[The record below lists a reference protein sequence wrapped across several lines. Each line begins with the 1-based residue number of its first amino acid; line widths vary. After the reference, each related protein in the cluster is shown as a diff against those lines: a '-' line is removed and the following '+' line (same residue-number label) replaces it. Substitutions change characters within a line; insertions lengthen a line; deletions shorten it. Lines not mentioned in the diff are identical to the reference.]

1 MKMRILTSIFFLYIG
16 SAYLFAQEASTPS
29 VKSAYTAGYWQQEVN
44 YTMNV
49 VVDAPAHQFTGEQR
63 IVYTNNSPDVIDRV
77 FYHLYFNAFQP
88 GSMMDV
94 RSRSLPDPDRRVMDR
109 ISKLNKNE
117 IGFHE
122 IKKIEQDG
130 KSLKHHTQG
139 TVLEVELSH
148 PLLPN
153 ESTDFYLEYFSQVP
167 VQIRRSGR
175 NNKEGIDYSMAQWF
189 PKIAEYDENGWHA
202 NPYIAREFYA
212 PWGDFDVSISINK
225 DYIVAATGILE
236 SKKKEKNK
244 NTWNFKARDVHDFVW
259 AADPDYVHDI
269 LKVDSEDLELHFYYQ
284 KTNDEMVS
292 NWKRLQDDTADAFR
306 YINKKFGKYPYTK
319 YSVIQGGDG
328 GMEYPMATLIT
339 GERSYPSLLSVTI
352 HELIHSWYQMLLGTN
367 ESYLAWM
374 DEGFTSFAQNIT
386 FNNEFNEIYNLNSIN
401 PLERS
406 YNRYYTFIKSGL
418 EEPLSTHSDH
428 FSTNQAYGVGSYT
441 KGAIFLMQLG
451 YIIGEEKLFK
461 GLRRYYNEWKFKHP
475 DEYDFLRIM
484 EKESGIEL
492 DWYIDYWVKTTHQID
507 YSIDYSFELKEK
519 DQNKISVSI
528 NRIGKMPMPIEVEV
542 LYEDFSSENYY
553 IPLSIM
559 RGEKDNSDNKLIIL
573 EDWEWVNESYQFNLD
588 MSDKEIKKIEINPS
602 GEMADIDKSNNIIE
616 FE

>member
-1 MKMRILTSIFFLYIG
+1 MLMLMYKFFFLLISFIVSFNSY
-16 SAYLFAQEASTPS
+16 S
-29 VKSAYTAGYWQQEVN
+29 YWQQRVEYKIRIDFDHKN
-44 YTMNV
+44 
-49 VVDAPAHQFTGEQR
+49 HQFLGKQNLK
-63 IVYTNNSPDVIDRV
+63 YFNNSNDTINKV
-77 FYHLYFNAFQP
+77 FFHLYFNAFQP

-122 IKKIEQDG
+122 INKIQQDG
-130 KSLKHHTQG
+130 KNLRHHVQG
-139 TVLEVELSH
+139 TILEVELVD
-148 PLLPN
+148 PLMPD
-153 ESTDFYLEYFSQVP
+153 ESTNFYLEYFSQVP

-189 PKIAEYDENGWHA
+189 PKIAEFDRQGWHA

-225 DYIVAATGILE
+225 NYIVAATGILE
-236 SKKKEKNK
+236 NKTKEKNK
-244 NTWNFKARDVHDFVW
+244 NVWNFKAKNVHDFVW

-269 LKVDSEDLELHFYYQ
+269 LKVDSENLELHFYYQ

-306 YINKKFGKYPYTK
+306 YINGKFGKYPYTK

-352 HELIHSWYQMLLGTN
+352 HEALHSWYQMLLGTN

-386 FNNEFNEIYNLNSIN
+386 FINKFNEIYNLDFTN

-406 YNRYYTFIKSGL
+406 YNRYYNFIKTGL

-451 YIIGEEKLFK
+451 YIIGEDKLFK

-475 DEYDFLRIM
+475 NEYDFLRIM

-492 DWYIDYWVKTTHQID
+492 DWYIDYWVKTTHHID
-507 YSIDYSFELKEK
+507 YSLETKKK
-519 DQNKISVSI
+519 DDGKISLSV
-528 NRIGKMPMPIEVEV
+528 NRIGKIPMPIEIEV
-542 LYEDFSSENYY
+542 LYEDLTTDIYY

-559 RGEKDNSDNKLIIL
+559 RGKKDNSNGKLILL
-573 EDWEWVNESYQFNLD
+573 EDWEWVNESYQIDLD
-588 MSDKEIKKIEINPS
+588 DSDKKIKKIEINPS
-602 GEMADIDKSNNIIE
+602 GKLADVNKSNNIIE
-616 FE
+616 F

>member
-1 MKMRILTSIFFLYIG
+1 MLMLMYKFFSLLISFIVSFNSY
-16 SAYLFAQEASTPS
+16 S
-29 VKSAYTAGYWQQEVN
+29 YWQQRVEYKIKIDFDHKN
-44 YTMNV
+44 
-49 VVDAPAHQFTGEQR
+49 HQFSGKQNLK
-63 IVYTNNSPDVIDRV
+63 YFNNSNDTINKV
-77 FYHLYFNAFQP
+77 FFHLYFNAFQP

-122 IKKIEQDG
+122 VNKIQQDG
-130 KSLKHHTQG
+130 KNLRHNVQG
-139 TVLEVELSH
+139 TILEVELVD
-148 PLLPN
+148 PLMPD

-189 PKIAEYDENGWHA
+189 PKIAEYDRQGWHA

-225 DYIVAATGILE
+225 NYIVAATGILE
-236 SKKKEKNK
+236 NKTKEKNK
-244 NTWNFKARDVHDFVW
+244 NVWNFKAKNVHDFVW

-269 LKVDSEDLELHFYYQ
+269 LKVDSENLELHFYYQ

-306 YINKKFGKYPYTK
+306 YINGKFGKYPYTK

-352 HELIHSWYQMLLGTN
+352 HEALHSWYQMLLGTN

-386 FNNEFNEIYNLNSIN
+386 FINKFNEIYNLDFTN

-406 YNRYYTFIKSGL
+406 YNRYYNFIKTGL

-451 YIIGEEKLFK
+451 YIIGEDKLFK

-475 DEYDFLRIM
+475 NEYDFLRIM

-492 DWYIDYWVKTTHQID
+492 DWYIDYWVKTTHHID
-507 YSIDYSFELKEK
+507 YSLETKKK
-519 DQNKISVSI
+519 DDGKISLSV
-528 NRIGKMPMPIEVEV
+528 NRIGKIPMPIEIEV
-542 LYEDFSSENYY
+542 LYEDLSTDIYY

-559 RGEKDNSDNKLIIL
+559 RGEKDNSNGKFILL
-573 EDWEWVNESYQFNLD
+573 EDWEWVNESYQIDLD
-588 MSDKEIKKIEINPS
+588 DSDKKIKKIEINPS
-602 GEMADIDKSNNIIE
+602 GKLADVDKTNNIIV
-616 FE
+616 F

>member
-1 MKMRILTSIFFLYIG
+1 MLMLMYKFFFLLISFIVSFNSY
-16 SAYLFAQEASTPS
+16 S
-29 VKSAYTAGYWQQEVN
+29 YWQQRVEYKIRIDFDHKN
-44 YTMNV
+44 
-49 VVDAPAHQFTGEQR
+49 HQFSGKQNLK
-63 IVYTNNSPDVIDRV
+63 YFNNSNDTINKV
-77 FYHLYFNAFQP
+77 FFHLYFNAFQP

-122 IKKIEQDG
+122 INKIQQDG
-130 KSLKHHTQG
+130 KNLRHHVQG
-139 TVLEVELSH
+139 TILEVELVD
-148 PLLPN
+148 PLIPN
-153 ESTDFYLEYFSQVP
+153 ESTEFYLEYFSQVP

-189 PKIAEYDENGWHA
+189 PKIAEYDRQGWHA

-225 DYIVAATGILE
+225 NYIVAATGILE
-236 SKKKEKNK
+236 NKTKEKNK
-244 NTWNFKARDVHDFVW
+244 NVWNFKAENVHDFVW

-269 LKVDSEDLELHFYYQ
+269 LKVDSENLELHFYYQ

-306 YINKKFGKYPYTK
+306 YINGKFGKYPYTK

-352 HELIHSWYQMLLGTN
+352 HEALHSWYQMLLGTN

-386 FNNEFNEIYNLNSIN
+386 FINKFNEIYNLDFTN

-406 YNRYYTFIKSGL
+406 YNRYYNFIKTGL

-451 YIIGEEKLFK
+451 YIIGEDKLFK

-475 DEYDFLRIM
+475 NEYNFLRIM

-492 DWYIDYWVKTTHQID
+492 DWYIDYWIKTTHHID
-507 YSIDYSFELKEK
+507 YSLETKKK
-519 DQNKISVSI
+519 DDGKISLSV
-528 NRIGKMPMPIEVEV
+528 NRIGKIPMPIEIEV
-542 LYEDFSSENYY
+542 LYEDLSTDIYY

-559 RGEKDNSDNKLIIL
+559 RGKKDNSNGKLILL
-573 EDWEWVNESYQFNLD
+573 EDWEWVNESYQIDLD
-588 MSDKEIKKIEINPS
+588 DSDKKIKKIEINPS
-602 GEMADIDKSNNIIE
+602 GKLADVNKSNNIIE
-616 FE
+616 F

>member
-1 MKMRILTSIFFLYIG
+1 MLMLMYKFFFLLISFIVSFNSY
-16 SAYLFAQEASTPS
+16 S
-29 VKSAYTAGYWQQEVN
+29 YWQQRVEYKIRIDFDHKN
-44 YTMNV
+44 
-49 VVDAPAHQFTGEQR
+49 HQFLGKQNLK
-63 IVYTNNSPDVIDRV
+63 YFNNSNDTINKV
-77 FYHLYFNAFQP
+77 FFHLYFNAFQP

-122 IKKIEQDG
+122 INKIQQDG
-130 KSLKHHTQG
+130 KNLRHHVQG
-139 TVLEVELSH
+139 TILEVELVD
-148 PLLPN
+148 PLMPD
-153 ESTDFYLEYFSQVP
+153 ESTNFYLEYFSQVP

-189 PKIAEYDENGWHA
+189 PKIAEYDRQGWHA

-212 PWGDFDVSISINK
+212 PWGDFDVSISIYKN
-225 DYIVAATGILE
+225 YIVAATGILE
-236 SKKKEKNK
+236 NKTKEKNK
-244 NTWNFKARDVHDFVW
+244 NVWNFKAKNVHDFVW

-269 LKVDSEDLELHFYYQ
+269 LKVDSENLELHFYYQ

-306 YINKKFGKYPYTK
+306 YINGKFGKYPYTK

-352 HELIHSWYQMLLGTN
+352 HEALHSWYQMLLGTN

-386 FNNEFNEIYNLNSIN
+386 FINKFNEIYNLDFTN

-406 YNRYYTFIKSGL
+406 YNRYYNFIKTGL

-451 YIIGEEKLFK
+451 YIIGEDKLFK

-475 DEYDFLRIM
+475 NEYDFLRIM

-492 DWYIDYWVKTTHQID
+492 DWYIDYWVKTTHHID
-507 YSIDYSFELKEK
+507 YSLETKKK
-519 DQNKISVSI
+519 DDGKISLSV
-528 NRIGKMPMPIEVEV
+528 NRIGKIPMPIEIEV
-542 LYEDFSSENYY
+542 LYEDLSTDIYY

-559 RGEKDNSDNKLIIL
+559 RGKKDNSNGKLILL
-573 EDWEWVNESYQFNLD
+573 EDWEWVNESYQIDLD
-588 MSDKEIKKIEINPS
+588 DSDKKIKKIEINPS
-602 GEMADIDKSNNIIE
+602 GKLADVDKTNNTIE
-616 FE
+616 F

>member
-1 MKMRILTSIFFLYIG
+1 MLMLMYKFFFLLISFIVSFNSY
-16 SAYLFAQEASTPS
+16 S
-29 VKSAYTAGYWQQEVN
+29 YWQQRVEYKIRIDFDHKN
-44 YTMNV
+44 
-49 VVDAPAHQFTGEQR
+49 HQFLGKQNLK
-63 IVYTNNSPDVIDRV
+63 YFNNSNDTINKV
-77 FYHLYFNAFQP
+77 FFHLYFNAFQP

-122 IKKIEQDG
+122 INKIQQDG
-130 KSLKHHTQG
+130 KNLRHHVQG
-139 TVLEVELSH
+139 TILEVELVD
-148 PLLPN
+148 PLMPD
-153 ESTDFYLEYFSQVP
+153 ESTNFYLEYFSQVP

-189 PKIAEYDENGWHA
+189 PKIAEYDRQGWHA

-212 PWGDFDVSISINK
+212 PWGDFDVSISIYKN
-225 DYIVAATGILE
+225 YIVAATGILE
-236 SKKKEKNK
+236 NKTKEKNK
-244 NTWNFKARDVHDFVW
+244 NVWNFKAKNVHDFVW

-269 LKVDSEDLELHFYYQ
+269 LKVDSENLELHFYYQ

-306 YINKKFGKYPYTK
+306 YINGKFGKYPYTK

-352 HELIHSWYQMLLGTN
+352 HEALHSWYQMLLGTN

-386 FNNEFNEIYNLNSIN
+386 FINKFNEIYNLDFTN

-406 YNRYYTFIKSGL
+406 YNRYYNFIKTGL

-451 YIIGEEKLFK
+451 YIIGEDKLFK

-475 DEYDFLRIM
+475 NEYDFLRIM

-492 DWYIDYWVKTTHQID
+492 DWYIDYWIKTTHHID
-507 YSIDYSFELKEK
+507 YSLETKKK
-519 DQNKISVSI
+519 DDGKISLSV
-528 NRIGKMPMPIEVEV
+528 NRIGKIPMPIEIEV
-542 LYEDFSSENYY
+542 LYEDLSTDIYY

-559 RGEKDNSDNKLIIL
+559 RGKKDNSNGKLILL
-573 EDWEWVNESYQFNLD
+573 EDWEWVNESYQIDLD
-588 MSDKEIKKIEINPS
+588 DSDKKIKKIEINPS
-602 GEMADIDKSNNIIE
+602 GKLADVNKSNNIIE
-616 FE
+616 F

>member
-1 MKMRILTSIFFLYIG
+1 MQMLMFRFFFFLLLVSFNSY
-16 SAYLFAQEASTPS
+16 S
-29 VKSAYTAGYWQQEVN
+29 YWQQRVE
-44 YTMNV
+44 YKIHI
-49 VVDAPAHQFTGEQR
+49 DFDHKSHQFLGEQNLK
-63 IVYTNNSPDVIDRV
+63 YFNNSNDTINKVY
-77 FYHLYFNAFQP
+77 FHLYFNAFQP

-130 KSLKHHTQG
+130 KSLKNHIQG
-139 TVLEVELSH
+139 TVLEVELAY
-148 PLLPN
+148 PLMPN
-153 ESTDFYLEYFSQVP
+153 KSTNFYLEYFSQVP

-236 SKKKEKNK
+236 SKKKEKDK
-244 NTWNFKARDVHDFVW
+244 NIWNFKAKDVHDFVW
-259 AADPDYVHDI
+259 AADPDYVHDV

-406 YNRYYTFIKSGL
+406 YNRYYSFIKTGL

-451 YIIGEEKLFK
+451 YIIGEDKLFK

-484 EKESGIEL
+484 EKEGGIEL
-492 DWYIDYWVKTTHQID
+492 DWYIDYWIKTTHQID
-507 YSIDYSFELKEK
+507 YSLELNEK
-519 DQNKISVSI
+519 DKNKISVSI
-528 NRIGKMPMPIEVEV
+528 NRIGKMPMPIEIEV
-542 LYEDFSSENYY
+542 LYEDLPSENYY

-573 EDWEWVNESYQFNLD
+573 DDWEWVNESYQFDLD
-588 MSDKEIKKIEINPS
+588 MSGKKIKKIEINPS
-602 GEMADIDKSNNIIE
+602 GELADVNKSNNLIE

>member
-1 MKMRILTSIFFLYIG
+1 MLMFRFFLFLSSFLI
-16 SAYLFAQEASTPS
+16 SFNSFS
-29 VKSAYTAGYWQQEVN
+29 YWQQRVEYKVSIDFDHKN
-44 YTMNV
+44 
-49 VVDAPAHQFTGEQR
+49 HQFTGEQNLK
-63 IVYTNNSPDVIDRV
+63 YFNNSNDTIKKVY
-77 FYHLYFNAFQP
+77 FHLYFNAFQP

-122 IKKIEQDG
+122 IKVLKQDG
-130 KSLKHHTQG
+130 KSLKFHYQG
-139 TVLEVELSH
+139 TVLEVELVNH
-148 PLLPN
+148 LMPN
-153 ESTDFYLEYFSQVP
+153 KSTEFYLEYFSQVP

-212 PWGDFDVSISINK
+212 PWGDFDVSISINEN
-225 DYIVAATGILE
+225 YVVAATGILE
-236 SKKKEKNK
+236 SKNKIKNK
-244 NTWNFKARDVHDFVW
+244 NIWNFKAKDVHDFVW

-269 LKVDSEDLELHFYYQ
+269 LKVDSENLELHFYYQ
-284 KTNDEMVS
+284 KTNDEMVN

-306 YINKKFGKYPYTK
+306 YINKKFGKYPYRK

-352 HELIHSWYQMLLGTN
+352 HEVLHSWYQMLLGTN

-386 FNNEFNEIYNLNSIN
+386 FNKEFNDIYNLNSNN

-406 YNRYYTFIKSGL
+406 YNRYYKFIKSGL
-418 EEPLSTHSDH
+418 EESLSTHSDH
-428 FSTNQAYGVGSYT
+428 FSTNQAYSVGSYT

-451 YIIGEEKLFK
+451 YIIGEDKLFS

-475 DEYDFLRIM
+475 DEHDFLRIM
-484 EKESGIEL
+484 EKESEIEL

-507 YSIDYSFELKEK
+507 YSIEIIKKEENKFSF
-519 DQNKISVSI
+519 SI
-528 NRIGKMPMPIEVEV
+528 NRIGNMPMPIEVEV
-542 LYEDFSSENYY
+542 SYDDFSTDSYY

-559 RGEKDNSDNKLIIL
+559 RGEKDNSSDNLILL
-573 EDWEWVNESYQFNLD
+573 EDWEWVNESYNIDIDIQKKN
-588 MSDKEIKKIEINPS
+588 IKKIVIDPS
-602 GEMADIDKSNNIIE
+602 GKMADVDKSNNILE
-616 FE
+616 FD

>member
-1 MKMRILTSIFFLYIG
+1 MQMLMFRFFFFFFLLLG
-16 SAYLFAQEASTPS
+16 SFNSYS
-29 VKSAYTAGYWQQEVN
+29 YWQQRVE
-44 YTMNV
+44 YKIHIDFDHKT
-49 VVDAPAHQFTGEQR
+49 HQFLGEQNLK
-63 IVYTNNSPDVIDRV
+63 YFNNSNDTINKVY
-77 FYHLYFNAFQP
+77 FHLYFNAFQP

-130 KSLKHHTQG
+130 KSLKNHIQG
-139 TVLEVELSH
+139 TVLEVELAY
-148 PLLPN
+148 PLMPN
-153 ESTDFYLEYFSQVP
+153 KSTNFYLEYFSQVP

-236 SKKKEKNK
+236 SKKKEKDK
-244 NTWNFKARDVHDFVW
+244 NIWNFKAKDVHDFVW
-259 AADPDYVHDI
+259 AADPDYVHDV

-406 YNRYYTFIKSGL
+406 YNRYYSFIKTGL

-451 YIIGEEKLFK
+451 YIIGEDKLFK

-484 EKESGIEL
+484 EKEGGIEL
-492 DWYIDYWVKTTHQID
+492 DWYIDYWIKTTHQID
-507 YSIDYSFELKEK
+507 YSLELNEK
-519 DQNKISVSI
+519 DKNKISVSI
-528 NRIGKMPMPIEVEV
+528 NRIGKMPMPIEIEV
-542 LYEDFSSENYY
+542 LYEDLPSENYY

-573 EDWEWVNESYQFNLD
+573 DDWEWVNESYQFDLD
-588 MSDKEIKKIEINPS
+588 MSGKKIKKIEINPS
-602 GEMADIDKSNNIIE
+602 GELADVNKSNNLIE

>member
-1 MKMRILTSIFFLYIG
+1 MLMFKFFFFLFLVSFNSY
-16 SAYLFAQEASTPS
+16 S
-29 VKSAYTAGYWQQEVN
+29 YWQQRVEYKIIIDFDHKN
-44 YTMNV
+44 
-49 VVDAPAHQFTGEQR
+49 HQFLGEQNLK
-63 IVYTNNSPDVIDRV
+63 YFNNSKDTINKVY
-77 FYHLYFNAFQP
+77 FHLYFNAFQP

-139 TVLEVELSH
+139 TVLEVELAY
-148 PLLPN
+148 PLMPN
-153 ESTDFYLEYFSQVP
+153 ESTNFYLEYFSQVP
-167 VQIRRSGR
+167 IQIRRSGR

-236 SKKKEKNK
+236 SKKKEKDK
-244 NTWNFKARDVHDFVW
+244 NIWNFKAKDVHDFVW

-451 YIIGEEKLFK
+451 YIIGEDKLFK

-492 DWYIDYWVKTTHQID
+492 DWYIDYWVKTIHQID

-519 DQNKISVSI
+519 DQNKILVSI

>member
-1 MKMRILTSIFFLYIG
+1 MLMLMYKFFFLLISFIVSFNSY
-16 SAYLFAQEASTPS
+16 S
-29 VKSAYTAGYWQQEVN
+29 YWQQRVEYKIRIDFDHKN
-44 YTMNV
+44 
-49 VVDAPAHQFTGEQR
+49 HQFLGKQNLK
-63 IVYTNNSPDVIDRV
+63 YFNNSNDTINKV
-77 FYHLYFNAFQP
+77 FFHLYFNAFQP

-122 IKKIEQDG
+122 INKIQQDG
-130 KSLKHHTQG
+130 KNLRHNVQG
-139 TVLEVELSH
+139 TILEVELVD
-148 PLLPN
+148 PLMPD
-153 ESTDFYLEYFSQVP
+153 ESTNFYLEYFSQVP

-189 PKIAEYDENGWHA
+189 PKIAEYDRQGWHA

-225 DYIVAATGILE
+225 NYIVAATGILE
-236 SKKKEKNK
+236 NKTKEKNK
-244 NTWNFKARDVHDFVW
+244 NVWNFKAKNVHDFVW

-269 LKVDSEDLELHFYYQ
+269 LKVDSENLELHFYYQ

-306 YINKKFGKYPYTK
+306 YINGKFGKYPYTK

-352 HELIHSWYQMLLGTN
+352 HEALHSWYQMLLGTN

-386 FNNEFNEIYNLNSIN
+386 FINKFNEIYNLDFTN

-406 YNRYYTFIKSGL
+406 YNRYYNFIKTGL

-451 YIIGEEKLFK
+451 YIIGEDKLFK

-475 DEYDFLRIM
+475 NEYDFLRIM

-492 DWYIDYWVKTTHQID
+492 DWYIDYWVKTTHHID
-507 YSIDYSFELKEK
+507 YSLETKKK
-519 DQNKISVSI
+519 DDGKISLSV
-528 NRIGKMPMPIEVEV
+528 NRIGKMPMPIEIEV
-542 LYEDFSSENYY
+542 LYEDLSTDIYY

-559 RGEKDNSDNKLIIL
+559 RGEKDNSNGKLILL
-573 EDWEWVNESYQFNLD
+573 EDWEWVNESYQIDLD
-588 MSDKEIKKIEINPS
+588 DSDKKIKKIEINPS
-602 GEMADIDKSNNIIE
+602 GKLADVDKTNNIIV
-616 FE
+616 F

>member
-1 MKMRILTSIFFLYIG
+1 MLMLMYKFFFLLISFIVSFNSY
-16 SAYLFAQEASTPS
+16 S
-29 VKSAYTAGYWQQEVN
+29 YWQQRVEYKIRIDFDHKN
-44 YTMNV
+44 
-49 VVDAPAHQFTGEQR
+49 HQFLGKQNLK
-63 IVYTNNSPDVIDRV
+63 YFNNSNDTINKV
-77 FYHLYFNAFQP
+77 FFHLYFNAFQP

-122 IKKIEQDG
+122 INKIQQDG
-130 KSLKHHTQG
+130 KNVRHHVQG
-139 TVLEVELSH
+139 TILEVELVD
-148 PLLPN
+148 PLIPN
-153 ESTDFYLEYFSQVP
+153 ESTEFYLEYFSQVP

-189 PKIAEYDENGWHA
+189 PKIAEYARQGWHA

-225 DYIVAATGILE
+225 NYIVAATGILE
-236 SKKKEKNK
+236 NKTKEKNK
-244 NTWNFKARDVHDFVW
+244 NVWNFKAKNVHDFVW

-269 LKVDSEDLELHFYYQ
+269 LKVDSENLELHFYYQ

-306 YINKKFGKYPYTK
+306 YINGKFGKYPYTK

-352 HELIHSWYQMLLGTN
+352 HEALHSWYQMLLGTN

-386 FNNEFNEIYNLNSIN
+386 FINKFNEIYNLDFTN

-406 YNRYYTFIKSGL
+406 YNRYYNFIKTGL

-451 YIIGEEKLFK
+451 YIIGEDKLFK

-475 DEYDFLRIM
+475 NEYDFLRIM

-492 DWYIDYWVKTTHQID
+492 DWYIDYWVKTTHHID
-507 YSIDYSFELKEK
+507 YSLETKKK
-519 DQNKISVSI
+519 DDGKISLSV
-528 NRIGKMPMPIEVEV
+528 NRIGKIPMPIEIEV
-542 LYEDFSSENYY
+542 LYEDLSTDIYY

-559 RGEKDNSDNKLIIL
+559 RGKKDNSNGKLILL
-573 EDWEWVNESYQFNLD
+573 EDWEWVNESYQIDLD
-588 MSDKEIKKIEINPS
+588 DSDKKIKKIEINPS
-602 GEMADIDKSNNIIE
+602 GKLADVDKTNNNIE
-616 FE
+616 F

>member
-1 MKMRILTSIFFLYIG
+1 MLMFRFFLFLSSFLI
-16 SAYLFAQEASTPS
+16 SFNSFS
-29 VKSAYTAGYWQQEVN
+29 YWQQRVEYKVSIN
-44 YTMNV
+44 FDHKN
-49 VVDAPAHQFTGEQR
+49 HQFTGEQNLK
-63 IVYTNNSPDVIDRV
+63 YFNNSNDTIKKVY
-77 FYHLYFNAFQP
+77 FHLYFNAFQP

-122 IKKIEQDG
+122 IKVLKQDG
-130 KSLKHHTQG
+130 KSLKFHYQG
-139 TVLEVELSH
+139 TVLEVELVNH
-148 PLLPN
+148 LMPN
-153 ESTDFYLEYFSQVP
+153 KSTEFYLEYFSQVP

-212 PWGDFDVSISINK
+212 PWGDFDVSISINEN
-225 DYIVAATGILE
+225 YVVAATGILE
-236 SKKKEKNK
+236 SKNKIKNK
-244 NTWNFKARDVHDFVW
+244 NIWNFKAKDVHDFVW

-269 LKVDSEDLELHFYYQ
+269 LKVDSENLELHFYYQ
-284 KTNDEMVS
+284 KTNDEMVN

-352 HELIHSWYQMLLGTN
+352 HEVLHSWYQMLLGTN

-386 FNNEFNEIYNLNSIN
+386 FNKEFNDIYNLNSNN

-406 YNRYYTFIKSGL
+406 YNRYYKFIKSGL
-418 EEPLSTHSDH
+418 EESLSTHSDH
-428 FSTNQAYGVGSYT
+428 FSTNQAYSVGSYT

-451 YIIGEEKLFK
+451 YIIGEDKLFS

-484 EKESGIEL
+484 EKESEIEL

-507 YSIDYSFELKEK
+507 YSIEVIKKEE
-519 DQNKISVSI
+519 NKFLFSI
-528 NRIGKMPMPIEVEV
+528 NRIGSMPMPIEVEV
-542 LYEDFSSENYY
+542 SYDDFSTDRYY

-559 RGEKDNSDNKLIIL
+559 RGEKDNSSDNLILL
-573 EDWEWVNESYQFNLD
+573 EDWEWVNESYNINIDIQKKN
-588 MSDKEIKKIEINPS
+588 IKKIVIDPS
-602 GEMADIDKSNNIIE
+602 GKMADVDKSNNILE
-616 FE
+616 FD

>member
-1 MKMRILTSIFFLYIG
+1 MQMLMFRFFLFLSSFLI
-16 SAYLFAQEASTPS
+16 SFNSFS
-29 VKSAYTAGYWQQEVN
+29 YWQQRVEYKVSIDFDHKN
-44 YTMNV
+44 
-49 VVDAPAHQFTGEQR
+49 HQFTGEQNLK
-63 IVYTNNSPDVIDRV
+63 YFNNSNDTIKKVY
-77 FYHLYFNAFQP
+77 FHLYFNAFQP

-122 IKKIEQDG
+122 IKVLKQDG
-130 KSLKHHTQG
+130 KSLKFHYQG
-139 TVLEVELSH
+139 TVLEVELVNH
-148 PLLPN
+148 LMPN
-153 ESTDFYLEYFSQVP
+153 KSTEFYLEYFSQVP

-212 PWGDFDVSISINK
+212 PWGDFDVSISINEN
-225 DYIVAATGILE
+225 YVVAATGILE
-236 SKKKEKNK
+236 SKNKIKNK
-244 NTWNFKARDVHDFVW
+244 NIWNFKAKDVHDFVW

-269 LKVDSEDLELHFYYQ
+269 LKVDSENLELHFYYQ
-284 KTNDEMVS
+284 KTNDEMVN

-306 YINKKFGKYPYTK
+306 YINKKFGKYPYRK

-352 HELIHSWYQMLLGTN
+352 HEVLHSWYQMLLGTN

-386 FNNEFNEIYNLNSIN
+386 FNKEFNDIYNLNSNN

-406 YNRYYTFIKSGL
+406 YNRYYKFIKSGL
-418 EEPLSTHSDH
+418 EESLSTHSDH
-428 FSTNQAYGVGSYT
+428 FSTNQAYSVGSYT

-451 YIIGEEKLFK
+451 YIIGEDKLFS

-475 DEYDFLRIM
+475 DEHDFLRIM
-484 EKESGIEL
+484 EKESEIEL

-507 YSIDYSFELKEK
+507 YSIEIIKKEENKFSF
-519 DQNKISVSI
+519 SI
-528 NRIGKMPMPIEVEV
+528 NRIGNMPMPIEVEV
-542 LYEDFSSENYY
+542 SYDDFSTDSYY

-559 RGEKDNSDNKLIIL
+559 RGEKDNSSDNLILL
-573 EDWEWVNESYQFNLD
+573 EDWEWVNESYNINIDIQKKN
-588 MSDKEIKKIEINPS
+588 IKKIVIDPS
-602 GEMADIDKSNNIIE
+602 GKMADVDKSNNILE
-616 FE
+616 FD

>member
-1 MKMRILTSIFFLYIG
+1 MLMLMYKFFFLLISFIVSFNSY
-16 SAYLFAQEASTPS
+16 S
-29 VKSAYTAGYWQQEVN
+29 YWQQRVEYKIRIDFDHKN
-44 YTMNV
+44 
-49 VVDAPAHQFTGEQR
+49 HQFLGKQNLK
-63 IVYTNNSPDVIDRV
+63 YFNNSNDTINKV
-77 FYHLYFNAFQP
+77 FFHLYFNAFQP

-122 IKKIEQDG
+122 INKIQQDG
-130 KSLKHHTQG
+130 KNLRHHVQG
-139 TVLEVELSH
+139 TILEVELVD
-148 PLLPN
+148 PLIPN
-153 ESTDFYLEYFSQVP
+153 ESTEFYLEYFSQVP

-189 PKIAEYDENGWHA
+189 PKIAEYDKQGWHA

-225 DYIVAATGILE
+225 NYIVAATGILE
-236 SKKKEKNK
+236 NKTKEKNK
-244 NTWNFKARDVHDFVW
+244 NVWNFKAKNVHDFVW

-269 LKVDSEDLELHFYYQ
+269 LKVDSENLELHFYYQ

-306 YINKKFGKYPYTK
+306 YINGKFGKYPYTK

-352 HELIHSWYQMLLGTN
+352 HEALHSWYQMLLGTN

-386 FNNEFNEIYNLNSIN
+386 FINKFNEIYNLDFTN

-406 YNRYYTFIKSGL
+406 YNRYYNFIKTGL

-451 YIIGEEKLFK
+451 YIIGEDKLFK

-475 DEYDFLRIM
+475 NEYDFLRIM

-492 DWYIDYWVKTTHQID
+492 DWYIDYWVKTTHHID
-507 YSIDYSFELKEK
+507 YSLETKKK
-519 DQNKISVSI
+519 DDGKISLSV
-528 NRIGKMPMPIEVEV
+528 NRIGKIPMPIEIEV
-542 LYEDFSSENYY
+542 LYEDLSTDIYY

-559 RGEKDNSDNKLIIL
+559 RGEKDNSNGKFILL
-573 EDWEWVNESYQFNLD
+573 EDWEWVNESYQIDLD
-588 MSDKEIKKIEINPS
+588 DSDKKIKKIEINPS
-602 GEMADIDKSNNIIE
+602 GKLADVDKTNNIIV
-616 FE
+616 F

>member
-1 MKMRILTSIFFLYIG
+1 MHEFIKKTYFLIF
-16 SAYLFAQEASTPS
+16 LFSYFQSFS
-29 VKSAYTAGYWQQEVN
+29 NDYWQQRVEYKIN
-44 YTMNV
+44 INF
-49 VVDAPAHQFTGEQR
+49 DHESHQFLGDQNL
-63 IVYTNNSPDVIDRV
+63 IYYNNSRDTITKV
-77 FYHLYFNAFQP
+77 FFHLYFNAFQP

-109 ISKLNKNE
+109 ISKLNEDE

-122 IKKIEQDG
+122 IKKIQQNG
-130 KSLKHHTQG
+130 KDLKYHVQG
-139 TVLEVELSH
+139 TILEVELID

-153 ESTDFYLEYFSQVP
+153 ESTEFYMEYFSQVP

-189 PKIAEYDENGWHA
+189 PKIAEYDRKGWHA
-202 NPYIAREFYA
+202 HPYIAREFYA

-225 DYIVAATGILE
+225 NYIIAATGILQ
-236 SKKKEKNK
+236 SKVKEKN
-244 NTWNFKARDVHDFVW
+244 NYIWNFKVKNVHDFVW

-269 LKVDSEDLELHFYYQ
+269 LKVDSENLELHFYYLE
-284 KTNDEMVS
+284 TNEDMVK
-292 NWKRLQDDTADAFR
+292 NWKRLQEDASKAFKFM
-306 YINKKFGKYPYTK
+306 NKIFGKYPYTK
-319 YSVIQGGDG
+319 YSIIQGGDG

-352 HELIHSWYQMLLGTN
+352 HEALHSWYQMLLGTN

-386 FNNEFNEIYNLNSIN
+386 QIYLFNDIYKLDLVN
-401 PLERS
+401 PLKKS
-406 YNRYYTFIKSGL
+406 YERYYSFIKSGL

-451 YIIGEEKLFK
+451 YIIGEDILFK
-461 GLRRYYNEWKFKHP
+461 ALKRYYNEWKYKHP
-475 DEYDFLRIM
+475 DEYDFIRIM

-492 DWYIDYWVKTTHQID
+492 DWYIDYWINTTHTID
-507 YSIDYSFELKEK
+507 YSLEIKEK
-519 DQNKISVSI
+519 NENKISISV
-528 NRIGKMPMPIEVEV
+528 NKLGKIPMPIEIEV
-542 LYEDFSSENYY
+542 LYDDFSKENIY

-559 RGEKDNSDNKLIIL
+559 RGKKKNDPKKQEYIL
-573 EDWEWVNESYQFNLD
+573 LDDWEWVNNTYEIDFD
-588 MSDKEIKKIEINPS
+588 TKIKKIKKIEINPS
-602 GEMADIDKSNNIIE
+602 GKMADIDQSNNKIDLN
-616 FE
+616 

>member
-1 MKMRILTSIFFLYIG
+1 MPNMQMLMFRFFLFLSSFLI
-16 SAYLFAQEASTPS
+16 SFNSFS
-29 VKSAYTAGYWQQEVN
+29 YWQQRVEYKVSIDFDHKN
-44 YTMNV
+44 
-49 VVDAPAHQFTGEQR
+49 HQFTGEQNLK
-63 IVYTNNSPDVIDRV
+63 YFNNSNDTIKKVY
-77 FYHLYFNAFQP
+77 FHLYFNAFQP

-122 IKKIEQDG
+122 IKVLKQDG
-130 KSLKHHTQG
+130 KSLKFHYQG
-139 TVLEVELSH
+139 TVLEVELVNH
-148 PLLPN
+148 LMPN
-153 ESTDFYLEYFSQVP
+153 KSTEFYLEYFSQVP

-212 PWGDFDVSISINK
+212 PWGDFDVSISINEN
-225 DYIVAATGILE
+225 YVVAATGILE
-236 SKKKEKNK
+236 SKNKIKNK
-244 NTWNFKARDVHDFVW
+244 NIWNFKAKDVHDFVW

-269 LKVDSEDLELHFYYQ
+269 LKVDSENLELHFYYQ
-284 KTNDEMVS
+284 KTNDEMVN

-306 YINKKFGKYPYTK
+306 YINKKFGKYPYRK

-352 HELIHSWYQMLLGTN
+352 HEVLHSWYQMLLGTN

-386 FNNEFNEIYNLNSIN
+386 FNKEFNDIYNLNSNN

-406 YNRYYTFIKSGL
+406 YNRYYKFIKSGL
-418 EEPLSTHSDH
+418 EESLSTHSDH
-428 FSTNQAYGVGSYT
+428 FSTNQAYSVGSYT

-451 YIIGEEKLFK
+451 YIIGEDKLFS

-484 EKESGIEL
+484 EKESEIEL

-507 YSIDYSFELKEK
+507 YSIEIIKKEENKFSF
-519 DQNKISVSI
+519 SI
-528 NRIGKMPMPIEVEV
+528 NRIGNMPMPIEVEV
-542 LYEDFSSENYY
+542 SYDDFSTDSYY

-559 RGEKDNSDNKLIIL
+559 RGEKDNSSDNLILL
-573 EDWEWVNESYQFNLD
+573 EDWEWVNESYNINIDIQKKN
-588 MSDKEIKKIEINPS
+588 IKKIVIDPS
-602 GEMADIDKSNNIIE
+602 GKMADVDKSNNILE
-616 FE
+616 FD

>member
-1 MKMRILTSIFFLYIG
+1 MLMLMYKFFFLLISFIVSFNSY
-16 SAYLFAQEASTPS
+16 S
-29 VKSAYTAGYWQQEVN
+29 YWQQRVEYKIRIDFDHKN
-44 YTMNV
+44 
-49 VVDAPAHQFTGEQR
+49 HQFLGKQNLK
-63 IVYTNNSPDVIDRV
+63 YFNNSNDTINKV
-77 FYHLYFNAFQP
+77 FFHLYFNAFQP

-122 IKKIEQDG
+122 INKIQQDG
-130 KSLKHHTQG
+130 KNLRHHVQG
-139 TVLEVELSH
+139 TILEVELVD
-148 PLLPN
+148 PLIPN
-153 ESTDFYLEYFSQVP
+153 ESTEFYLEYFSQVP

-189 PKIAEYDENGWHA
+189 PKIAEYDRQGWHA

-225 DYIVAATGILE
+225 NYIVAATGILE
-236 SKKKEKNK
+236 NKTKEKNK
-244 NTWNFKARDVHDFVW
+244 NVWNFKAENVHDFVW

-269 LKVDSEDLELHFYYQ
+269 LKVDSENLELHFYYQ

-306 YINKKFGKYPYTK
+306 YINEKFGKYPYTK

-352 HELIHSWYQMLLGTN
+352 HEALHSWYQMLLGTN

-386 FNNEFNEIYNLNSIN
+386 FINKFNEIYNLDFTN

-406 YNRYYTFIKSGL
+406 YNRYYNFIKTGL

-451 YIIGEEKLFK
+451 YIIGEDKLFK

-475 DEYDFLRIM
+475 NEYDFLRIM

-492 DWYIDYWVKTTHQID
+492 DWYIDYWIKTTHHID
-507 YSIDYSFELKEK
+507 YSLETKKK
-519 DQNKISVSI
+519 DDGKISLSV
-528 NRIGKMPMPIEVEV
+528 NRIGKMPMPIEIEV
-542 LYEDFSSENYY
+542 LYEDLSTDIYY

-559 RGEKDNSDNKLIIL
+559 RGKKDNSNGKLILL
-573 EDWEWVNESYQFNLD
+573 EDWEWVNESYQIDLD
-588 MSDKEIKKIEINPS
+588 DSDKKIKKIEINPS
-602 GEMADIDKSNNIIE
+602 GKLADIDKSNNIIE
-616 FE
+616 F

>member
-1 MKMRILTSIFFLYIG
+1 MQMLMFKFFFFLFLVSFNSY
-16 SAYLFAQEASTPS
+16 S
-29 VKSAYTAGYWQQEVN
+29 YWQQRVEYKIIIDFDHKN
-44 YTMNV
+44 
-49 VVDAPAHQFTGEQR
+49 HQFLGKQNLK
-63 IVYTNNSPDVIDRV
+63 YFNNSKDTINKVY
-77 FYHLYFNAFQP
+77 FHLYFNAFQP

-139 TVLEVELSH
+139 TVLEVELAY
-148 PLLPN
+148 PLMPN

-588 MSDKEIKKIEINPS
+588 ISDTEIKKIEINPS